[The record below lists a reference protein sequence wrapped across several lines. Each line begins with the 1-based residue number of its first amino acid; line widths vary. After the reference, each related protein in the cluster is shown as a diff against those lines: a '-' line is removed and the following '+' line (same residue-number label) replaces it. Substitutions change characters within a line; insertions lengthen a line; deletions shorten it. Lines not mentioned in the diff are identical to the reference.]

1 MKTAIARLRQLLL
14 FVGAV
19 MLFIVLLLTRCSAQE
34 VMHARTTSINNS
46 FSGYEGALSELF
58 NMKEAHKFCYLATP
72 AFEGEYCLSYD
83 CETQSLV
90 LQKAVNNV
98 WYAQHWY
105 SHPNNDTLPKAKVY
119 VTKFK
124 MPVSSTL
131 ADSLQ
136 ALFAAIVF
144 SSSPNEYIAGSD
156 CTVHDFILPSIT
168 SKSASVDCPDGN
180 SSAAVKIMNTLC
192 DAVMLNKIDQAEG
205 QLEEIISL
213 TNKFR
218 KYIVNPEKAKD
229 YYEYCD

>member
-1 MKTAIARLRQLLL
+1 MKNLTAKYALL
-14 FVGAV
+14 FVV
-19 MLFIVLLLTRCSAQE
+19 SMCLIVLSPTRCWAQE
-34 VMHARTTSINNS
+34 VMHECTPAIGDSY
-46 FSGYEGALSELF
+46 GYEDTLAELF

-90 LQKAVNNV
+90 LRKAVNNV

-105 SHPNNDTLPKAKVY
+105 SHTYNDTLPKAKVY
-119 VTKFK
+119 VTKFEL
-124 MPVSSTL
+124 PVSSTL

-136 ALFAAIVF
+136 AMFAAIVF
-144 SSSPNEYIAGSD
+144 TASPNVWDGGAD
-156 CTVHDFILPSIT
+156 CTSHKFILTSIT

-229 YYEYCD
+229 YYEHCD